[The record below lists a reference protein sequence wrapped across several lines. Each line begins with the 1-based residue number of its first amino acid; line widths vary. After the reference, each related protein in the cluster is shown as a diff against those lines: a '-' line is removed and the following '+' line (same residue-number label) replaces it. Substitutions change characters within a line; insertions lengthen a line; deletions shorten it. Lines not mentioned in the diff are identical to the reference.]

1 MATVSDF
8 IRGSRVGDNA
18 ATPRVI
24 QNVIDFSL
32 KAGAAADVVRLFKL
46 DPGTVVLTV
55 GVKVL
60 TAQGATCTCTIGDAS
75 AVDTYLTG
83 VDLNDATIDVGDALA
98 APVYQKAESYINAV
112 LGHTTNNAKIVAWA
126 VVVPVWGNVV

>member
-24 QNVIDFSL
+24 QNVIDFSK
-32 KAGAAADVVRLFKL
+32 KAGTAADVVRLFKL

-60 TAQGATCTCTIGDAS
+60 TVEGGTATCTIGDAD

-83 VDLNDATIDVGDALA
+83 VDLNDATTDVGDALA
-98 APVYQKAESYINAV
+98 APKYIKAESYINAV
-112 LGHTTNNAKIVAWA
+112 LGHNVDAGKFVAWA
-126 VVVPVWGNVV
+126 VVVPVWGNVA